1 MNEFV
6 QLSLKTYEQMKDKIN
21 KLVKE
26 NDEIIKFLTEANEK
40 SELFERL
47 FLDRY
52 YESESRYMLRTG
64 TNVMYDSDIR
74 KIIEKYGDDLGRKII
89 SYFMQKR
96 EAELKAEELE
106 SVGEEE

>member
-6 QLSLKTYEQMKDKIN
+6 QLNLKTYEQMNDKIN
-21 KLVKE
+21 KLTKE

-47 FLDRY
+47 FFDKY
-52 YESESRYMLRTG
+52 YESEVHYMFNRRTG
-64 TNVMYDSDIR
+64 IMYDTDIR
-74 KIIEKYGDDLGRKII
+74 KIIEKYGDDLGRKMI

-96 EAELKAEELE
+96 EAELKLLE
-106 SVGEEE
+106 SEGEEE

>member
-47 FLDRY
+47 FLEKY
-52 YESESRYMLRTG
+52 YEAEAHYMFFG
-64 TNVMYDSDIR
+64 NAMMYDSDIR

-96 EAELKAEELE
+96 EAELKAKELE